1 MPSISCKR
9 IDCWST
15 KAKSPPIGGLLGVSY
30 LNNGLLSLYINLAG
44 RHTVE
49 TQKVGTWELS
59 VLSSDKTQEI
69 VLTDKMSIKEAM

>member
-1 MPSISCKR
+1 M
-9 IDCWST
+9 
-15 KAKSPPIGGLLGVSY
+15 GVSY

-69 VLTDKMSIKEAM
+69 VLTDKMSIKEAK